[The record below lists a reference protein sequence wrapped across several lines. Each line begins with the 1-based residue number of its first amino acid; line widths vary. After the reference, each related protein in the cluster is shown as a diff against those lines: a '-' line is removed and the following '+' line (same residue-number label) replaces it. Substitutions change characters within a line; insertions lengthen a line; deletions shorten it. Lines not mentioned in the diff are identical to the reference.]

1 LTKGAVIAA
10 GLLTYPGGV
19 QPDLDI
25 G

>member
-19 QPDLDI
+19 QTDLDI